1 MQSHHQG
8 FSVAM
13 PFYVGCPATLAQL
26 SGKFGIQPSLPNWV
40 NAAWL

>member
-1 MQSHHQG
+1 MQSHRQG

-13 PFYVGCPATLAQL
+13 PFYEGRPTTLTQL
-26 SGKFGIQPSLPNWV
+26 SGKFGIQPSLPNRV